1 MKKFKII
8 KSKKYKNEYVIV
20 FSPEINSVNK
30 ELNNIIKN
38 YKFKEKI
45 TIKMDLITFVGD
57 RPERFVKLDIK
68 ESEIID
74 NSLIKGEFDQ
84 ESMEITIEEYS
95 NLSQILIDRIYPVYY
110 RKIII
115 SYIKKNMMFEPLCY

>member
-1 MKKFKII
+1 MKKYKII
-8 KSKKYKNEYVIV
+8 KSKKHKNEYIIV
-20 FSPEINSVNK
+20 FSPEINSVNR
-30 ELNNIIKN
+30 ELNSIIKN

-57 RPERFVKLDIK
+57 RPERFVELDIK

-110 RKIII
+110 REMIS
-115 SYIKKNMMFEPLCY
+115 SYIKNMMVEPLCY